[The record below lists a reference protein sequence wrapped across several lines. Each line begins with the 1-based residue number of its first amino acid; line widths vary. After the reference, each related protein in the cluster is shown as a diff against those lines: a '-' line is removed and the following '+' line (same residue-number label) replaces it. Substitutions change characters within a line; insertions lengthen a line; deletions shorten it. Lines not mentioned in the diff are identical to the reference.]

1 MMHFAGDILLAMA
14 WFAAFGIDV
23 NWMEKHNGCSNGAFR
38 WRGMWHGG
46 RCGKWKAIEAF
57 SFISGCFWVVSAVLS
72 LWVEKK
78 LRKRGVNSRV

>member
-23 NWMEKHNGCSNGAFR
+23 NWMEKHNGCTNGAFR
-38 WRGMWHGG
+38 WGGMWRGG
-46 RCGKWKAIEAF
+46 RCGKWKALQSF
-57 SFISGCFWVVSAVLS
+57 SFISGCFWLVSAVLS